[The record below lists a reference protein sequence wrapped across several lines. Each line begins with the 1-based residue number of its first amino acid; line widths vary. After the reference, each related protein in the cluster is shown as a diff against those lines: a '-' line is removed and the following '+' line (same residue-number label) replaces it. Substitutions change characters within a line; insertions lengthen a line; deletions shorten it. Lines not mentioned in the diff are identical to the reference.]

1 MGMEDMFGEALLI
14 VKDFSTIFAFNLVIN
29 LVWFQ
34 FYVLTITIIVT
45 YKLLSNC
52 SVLYHCKVFVTED
65 FSNPIQNIHELLC
78 FRNCDPWED
87 DDIVTSSLTQPRPPL
102 LVTAE
107 VEKRPVD

>member
-1 MGMEDMFGEALLI
+1 MVQI
-14 VKDFSTIFAFNLVIN
+14 IFISNQTFNLVIN

-78 FRNCDPWED
+78 FQNCDPWED

-102 LVTAE
+102 HNEIPGHYGVRKMSFAT
-107 VEKRPVD
+107 